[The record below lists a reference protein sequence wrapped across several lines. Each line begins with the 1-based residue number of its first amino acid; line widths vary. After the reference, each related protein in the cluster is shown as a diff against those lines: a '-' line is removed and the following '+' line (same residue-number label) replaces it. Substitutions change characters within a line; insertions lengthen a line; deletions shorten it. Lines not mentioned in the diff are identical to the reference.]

1 MLAILKSA
9 GNILLIDWPEE
20 SVPQNLLKAGFKVF
34 GYSPHQY
41 TAAGLDEKGRLVFR
55 PVDSLSGKIDIV
67 NVFRP
72 ENELHEIIEKLVL
85 PSGATNVWLQPPV
98 TFGAKAEFAS
108 KFGLNFIEG
117 ENIAE
122 WANRLK

>member
-1 MLAILKSA
+1 MILRSA
-9 GNILLIDWPEE
+9 ANILLIDWPDE
-20 SVPQNLLKAGFKVF
+20 SIPKTLFAAGFNVF

-41 TAAGLDEKGRLVFR
+41 TAAGTDGKGRLIFR
-55 PVDSLSGKIDIV
+55 PVDCLPEKIDIV

-72 ENELHEIIEKLVL
+72 ENELPGIIEKLVL

-98 TFGAKAEFAS
+98 TLGVKAEFAS
-108 KFGLNFIEG
+108 KFGLNFIEE

-122 WANRLK
+122 WAARLK